1 MDLNGKVALVTG
13 GGRRLGKEIALAL
26 AARGTLVA
34 VHYNRSAADAAATVA
49 AINAAGGRALALQAD
64 LERVAEIGAMVARV
78 ETQLGGLDVL
88 INSASVFSRKP
99 MAEVTER
106 DWDSNFNINLKAPF
120 FAAQF
125 AAPLMR
131 RAGAGKIVNLGDLA
145 AVRPYTN
152 YLPYSVSKSGLVGL
166 TRALAKA
173 LAPQVQ
179 VNCLAL
185 GPVLPPDDYAPPI
198 LARLAA
204 GTLVKRLGS
213 PQDVVGGV
221 LFFCEG
227 SDFVTGATLTVD
239 GGTLLA

>member
-1 MDLNGKVALVTG
+1 MDLKGKVALVTG

-26 AARGTLVA
+26 AARGAQLA
-34 VHYNRSAADAAATVA
+34 VHYNHSAAQAEATVA
-49 AINAAGGRALALQAD
+49 TINGAGGRALALHAD
-64 LERVAEIGAMVARV
+64 LERVAEIRAMVARIDA
-78 ETQLGGLDVL
+78 ELGGLDLL

-99 MAEVTER
+99 MNEISER
-106 DWDSNFNINLKAPF
+106 DWDSNFNVNLKAPF
-120 FAAQF
+120 FIAQF

-145 AVRPYTN
+145 AVRPFTDYFA
-152 YLPYSVSKSGLVGL
+152 YSVSKSGLVGL

-185 GPVLPPDDYAPPI
+185 GPVLPPEDYPPPV
-198 LARLAA
+198 LTRLAA
-204 GTLVKRLGS
+204 GTLVKRLGT
-213 PQDVVGGV
+213 PQDVVNGV
-221 LFFCEG
+221 LLFCEG

-239 GGTLLA
+239 GGMLLA

>member
-1 MDLNGKVALVTG
+1 MDLRNKVALVTG

-26 AARGTLVA
+26 AARGAHLA
-34 VHYNRSAADAAATVA
+34 LHYNRSAAEAQATVA
-49 AINAAGGRALALQAD
+49 AINSAGGRALALQAD
-64 LERVAEIGAMVARV
+64 FEQVEEIRAMVARV
-78 ETQLGGLDVL
+78 DAEMGGLDLL
-88 INSASVFSRKP
+88 INSASVFNRKP
-99 MAEVTER
+99 LEEISER
-106 DWDSNFNINLKAPF
+106 DWDGNFNVNLKAPF

-145 AVRPYTN
+145 AVRPYPN
-152 YLPYSVSKSGLVGL
+152 YLPYSVSKSALVGL

-185 GPVLPPDDYAPPI
+185 GPVLPPEDFPPPV
-198 LARLAA
+198 LASLAA
-204 GTLVKRLGS
+204 GTLLKRLGA
-213 PQDVVGGV
+213 PRDVVNGV